1 MSISIPIVAVVGRP
15 NVGKS
20 TFFNR
25 IVGSQKAIV
34 EDEPGITR
42 DRNYALVEDNFTIPF
57 YIIDTGGIDTKEED
71 ELQQE
76 TRKQAISAV
85 EEADTVIFLVDGRS
99 GVQPADED
107 VLNILRSRNIPFFVV
122 TNKCDGLELEALS
135 ADFYSLGVPEVFA
148 CSALHNRKVNEVM
161 EEVLIRL
168 PSYNAIKSFQVE
180 RKLREK
186 EVAAQMEVRIEEGK
200 IELLEAEGWYD
211 KAEEDRELDAN
222 EKVDVSEQVDYFP
235 PVFTPQEGMSDA
247 DYEKEYAT
255 LPVPNS
261 NREWEDDLDDED
273 SGDSEEM
280 LSLGVI
286 RTAIIGRPN
295 VGKSTLL
302 NSLTGKN
309 RSIVSPIAGTTR
321 DSIHEMFEYEGETF
335 ELIDTAGMR
344 KKGRIGDTVEKYSVL
359 RSLRAISECDVAVV
373 LLSAEEGPTEQDAK
387 IVGLAHDQGRGIVL
401 VVNKWDAIEKDHTS
415 VKKFE
420 EDIRE
425 TFKFVPYAPLIFISA
440 KSGRRVNRVL
450 DEAIKVARSRKKR
463 VSTMRLNKMLRKEI
477 TRVSAPVDRGRR
489 LKLYYAAQVDVAPP
503 RFMLVMNYPRQA
515 HFSYLRFIKNVIRD
529 KYGFDGTDIKL
540 VTKKRGGGKAA
551 QQQ

>member
-1 MSISIPIVAVVGRP
+1 MSIRIPIVAVVGRP

-25 IVGSQKAIV
+25 VVGSKKAIV

-42 DRNYALVEDNFTIPF
+42 DKNYASIESFSIPF
-57 YIIDTGGIDTKEED
+57 YVIDTGGIDTKEDD
-71 ELQQE
+71 ELHKE

-85 EEADTVIFLVDGRS
+85 EEADTVIFLVDGRA

-107 VLNILRSRNIPFFVV
+107 VLEILRSKKVPFIVV
-122 TNKCDGLELEALS
+122 TNKCDGIELESLS
-135 ADFYSLGVPEVFA
+135 ADFYSLGVPEVFS
-148 CSALHNRKVNEVM
+148 CSALHNRKVTEVV
-161 EEVLIRL
+161 EEVLSRL
-168 PSYNAIKSFQVE
+168 PNYLAIKNFQTE
-180 RKLREK
+180 KRLREK
-186 EVAAQMEVRIEEGK
+186 EISAQIEVRIEEGRL
-200 IELLEAEGWYD
+200 ELLEAEGWYD
-211 KAEEDRELDAN
+211 KAEDERELEAT
-222 EKVDVSEQVDYFP
+222 EKVDVSAQVDYFP
-235 PVFTPQEGMSDA
+235 PVFTPSEDGLEDSE
-247 DYEKEYAT
+247 YEKEYAT
-255 LPVPNS
+255 LPVPAS
-261 NREWEDDLDDED
+261 NRDWNLDDED
-273 SGDSEEM
+273 DSEDDTPEE
-280 LSLGVI
+280 LELGTI

-302 NSLTGKN
+302 NALTGKD
-309 RSIVSPIAGTTR
+309 RSIVSSIAGTTR
-321 DSIHEMFEYEGETF
+321 DSIHEMFEYANETF

-359 RSLRAISECDVAVV
+359 RSLNAIGECDVAVV
-373 LLSAEEGPTEQDAK
+373 LLCAEEGPTEQDAK

-420 EDIRE
+420 ENIRD
-425 TFKFVPYAPLIFISA
+425 TFKFVPYAPLLFISA
-440 KSGRRVNRVL
+440 KNGRRVNRVL
-450 DEAIKVARSRKKR
+450 DEAIKVARSRKQR
-463 VSTMRLNKMLRKEI
+463 ISTMRLNKLLRKEI

-515 HFSYLRFIKNVIRD
+515 HFSYLRFIKNVIRE

-551 QQQ
+551 RQ